1 MLNKKLLIYLIF
13 FLSIAFC
20 SKSFAQ
26 QKTDTIIV
34 AQDSTSKKSILSLDT
49 SAQKYNPK
57 VATFRSA
64 VLPGWGQAYNK
75 KYWKIPVI
83 YAALGTTT
91 AIFFYNLK
99 TYKKLREAIILRSDT
114 ILSNDSQVD
123 PRFINFSTESI
134 RTYRNSFRQ
143 NMDYSVLFFIIFWGL
158 NVVDATVDAHLKS
171 FDVSDNISF
180 KIKPGYNPSVKTGG
194 ISMVFSFKDKQP
206 KVLPSLR

>member
-1 MLNKKLLIYLIF
+1 MLNKNLFFCIIS

-20 SKSFAQ
+20 TKSFAQ
-26 QKTDTIIV
+26 QKTDTTIV
-34 AQDSTSKKSILSLDT
+34 TQDSTSKKNILSLDT

-75 KYWKIPVI
+75 KYWKIPII

-134 RTYRNSFRQ
+134 RTYRNSFRK
-143 NMDYSVLFFIIFWGL
+143 NMDYSVLFFLIFWGL

-171 FDVSDNISF
+171 FDVSDNVSF
-180 KIKPGYNPSVKTGG
+180 KIKPGYNPSANTGG
-194 ISMVFSFKDKQP
+194 ISLLFSFKDKQP